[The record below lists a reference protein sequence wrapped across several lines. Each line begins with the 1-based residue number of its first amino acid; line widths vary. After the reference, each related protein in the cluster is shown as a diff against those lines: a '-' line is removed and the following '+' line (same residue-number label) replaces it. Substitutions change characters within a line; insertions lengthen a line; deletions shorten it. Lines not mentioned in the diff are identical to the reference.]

1 MMRTQS
7 SKIKMV
13 AEQGIASLEKVLTI
27 NKEPVVFLSDKING
41 NLCIYLRKLDASLR
55 ASRRNKGNSVLSFE

>member
-13 AEQGIASLEKVLTI
+13 AEQGIANLEKVLTI
-27 NKEPVVFLSDKING
+27 NKEPVVFLSDKINET
-41 NLCIYLRKLDASLR
+41 CVFI
-55 ASRRNKGNSVLSFE
+55 FEN